1 MNGRDGFMKKFLCLI
16 FLCLCVAC
24 HKTKVQPYG
33 PAVVSHT
40 RFMLEETG
48 TFSVGNITP
57 STPVI
62 FDFGDGTSASGV
74 CGTPVSHAYSTPG
87 DYTVVARMDDG
98 SEVSKRVRVYPLLAL
113 SSLVN
118 QLSKEDNDQ
127 VLVMTHRAHST
138 DKSIPENSIRAVE
151 ECIRLG
157 VDFIEV
163 DTHRTLDGHIVI
175 CHDQTIDR
183 TTNGTGDITQMNLS
197 DIRQY
202 RLLDREGRVTNDVM
216 PTLEELLKAARG
228 KIYVNLDYSPRTA
241 STAEVL
247 GWVERLDMVQGV
259 LMYCNTEAKINECL
273 KMDPLAHVYPWVTQ
287 YDPLRGKGTYFV
299 QLNNGTPIGA
309 AENDG
314 MLCTVNMLS
323 VMSGSDGDYDGSA
336 FVLNVDEV
344 DGILADYP
352 SVKILHTDTPEELI
366 SYLNN
371 KSLRK

>member
-1 MNGRDGFMKKFLCLI
+1 MIGSVDFMKKILFLI
-16 FLCLCVAC
+16 FLSVSVAC
-24 HKTKVQPYG
+24 HKTQVQPYG

-48 TFSVGNITP
+48 LFSVGNIAE
-57 STPVI
+57 STPVAY
-62 FDFGDGTSASGV
+62 DFGDGTSANGV
-74 CGTPVSHAYSTPG
+74 CGTPVSHAYTFPG
-87 DYTVVARMDDG
+87 DYTVVARLGDG
-98 SEVSKRVRVYPLLAL
+98 SEVSKRVRVYSLLAL
-113 SSLVN
+113 SSLTKK
-118 QLSKEDNDQ
+118 LSAEDNNE

-138 DKSIPENSIRAVE
+138 DKSIPENSIQAVE

-157 VDFIEV
+157 VDIIEV
-163 DTHRTLDGHIVI
+163 DTHRTLDGHVVI

-202 RLLDREGRVTNDVM
+202 RLLDREGRVTNEVM

-247 GWVERLDMVQGV
+247 SWVEKLDMVQGV
-259 LMYCNTEAKINECL
+259 LLYCNTEAKINECL
-273 KMDPLAHVYPWVTQ
+273 KMDPLVHIYPWVTQ
-287 YDPLRGKGTYFV
+287 YGPLKGKGTYFV

-314 MLCTVNMLS
+314 MLCSVNMLS
-323 VMSGSDGDYDGSA
+323 VVSGSTGDHDGSA
-336 FVLNVDEV
+336 FVLNTDEV
-344 DGILADYP
+344 DEILTNYP
-352 SVKILHTDTPEELI
+352 SVKIIHTDTPEELI

-371 KSLRK
+371 KGLRQ

>member
-1 MNGRDGFMKKFLCLI
+1 MKKFLYLI
-16 FLCLCVAC
+16 ALCLVASC
-24 HKTKVQPYG
+24 HKTKVMPYG

-48 TFSVGNITP
+48 MFTVGNISQ
-57 STPVI
+57 STPVV

-74 CGTPVSHAYSTPG
+74 CGTPVSHTYSTPG
-87 DYTVVARMDDG
+87 DYVVTARIDG
-98 SEVSKRVRVYPLLAL
+98 GTEVSKRVRVYSLLAL
-113 SSLVN
+113 SSLVDR
-118 QLSKEDNDQ
+118 LSAEDNKE

-138 DKSIPENSIRAVE
+138 DKSIPENSIPAVQ

-163 DTHRTLDGHIVI
+163 DTQRTADGQIVI

-183 TTNGTGDITQMNLS
+183 TTNGSGDITKMNLS

-202 RLLDREGRVTNDVM
+202 RLLDRDGKVTNEMM

-247 GWVERLDMVQGV
+247 GMVEKLDMVQGV
-259 LMYCNTEAKINECL
+259 LMYCNTEAKVNECL
-273 KMDPLAHVYPWVTQ
+273 GIDPLTHVYAWVTQ
-287 YDPLRGKGTYFV
+287 YGPLKGKGTYFV
-299 QLNNGTPIGA
+299 QLNNGTPVGS

-314 MLCTVNMLS
+314 MLSTVNMAS
-323 VMSGSDGDYDGSA
+323 VQDGSNGDSSGSA
-336 FVLNVDEV
+336 FVLDEDEV
-344 DGILADYP
+344 DGILSSYP
-352 SVKILHTDTPEELI
+352 SVKILHTDTPQELI
-366 SYLNN
+366 NYLNS
-371 KSLRK
+371 KGLRQ